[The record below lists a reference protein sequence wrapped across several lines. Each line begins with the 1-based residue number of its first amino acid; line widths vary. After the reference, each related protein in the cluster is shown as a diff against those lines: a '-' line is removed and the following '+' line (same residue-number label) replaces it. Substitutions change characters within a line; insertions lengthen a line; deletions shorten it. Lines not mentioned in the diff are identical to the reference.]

1 MAMLQKQQQQ
11 DQDAQQEMLEM
22 MQLQMSQGD
31 EEEEEETESDGV
43 PSISSVEVR
52 HLEEI
57 RNLTDTI
64 SNLEDR
70 VEECMAL
77 LERAK
82 EEKQRAGRFSFMM
95 NVTCVF
101 FSLPN

>member
-1 MAMLQKQQQQ
+1 MDKQHQDEIDKMAMLQKQQQQ

-22 MQLQMSQGD
+22 MQLQMSQDD

-82 EEKQRAGRFSFMM
+82 EEKQRAGKL
-95 NVTCVF
+95 V
-101 FSLPN
+101 L